1 MNLAHMIRTR
11 SRWSAAC
18 TLVLFL
24 TAAVCGAAAQD
35 VEPGPS
41 FDGQQLPIGNS
52 GAMVASPQYAPQPTP
67 DNVFGQGAGPGG
79 YGYGQQP
86 VPEDVGVGGM
96 GVLSRFGHIAGQ
108 NIERQT
114 SLTYLDLSPY
124 MFIEDTYLF
133 TDLRGFYTN
142 DDQIGGS
149 TGIGARH
156 FFRNINTV
164 LGGSFWY
171 DMDSSRNGVQFDQ
184 VGVSLELFTEWLDV
198 RANWYSP
205 QGITRRDISTDFLVG
220 SEHFVGN
227 NLAFNTTT
235 LTASSMEGGDMM
247 FTIPVVGKLPQELNM
262 ELSAGW
268 YHYQARKTDLDRVW
282 GWKMRLD
289 GDLFEKIVH
298 SFLELSNDNV
308 FKTNV
313 VFGIDLNYWNGL
325 ESRPRLGTSQ
335 FNRIA
340 QWTRRN
346 RNVVTNNQR
355 TINPDQLAIN
365 PSTGNPYVFAHIRD
379 VPAPSPLPNP
389 VFGAGDGS
397 INNPYKYILEA
408 FNGSPG
414 ADVYYVHADTVYD
427 PTAPG
432 LPPAEVAQI
441 DDTLVIPDGK
451 IVFGEYQNQQHNLPV
466 VGFPNGVMVP
476 RVTGGTD
483 RPILQNITTSGGP
496 IVQMGNN
503 TTFSGFQ
510 ILNALNGD
518 GIGIDTVGGVTA
530 RDNIIDTTTG
540 NGITVT
546 NALGL
551 VTLDRTTIANSTG
564 NGLEVTG
571 GNANVSLQSGSI
583 DHSAAGSFAV
593 LIQNNFGSVDL
604 RQTTVTDVGD
614 LTSVPT
620 TDDGGLGVLIQN
632 SASTNSFGS
641 ITIQS
646 SDPLAGLRILDSS
659 GNVAINDNVEVTYL
673 GGPAIGGPA
682 VEINNYSGNFNLFGD
697 LAINNRNDIG
707 VQLLSVSGT
716 AAFLGNTAINVGSG
730 GASGDAAINFQNSS
744 GQVAFGTI
752 NITGSP
758 LGTGILIGGASPNT
772 SSASFTVAGT
782 TLISGTGDSAIQI
795 VDDAADVTFNGVT
808 ITGRQALGIEIENT
822 SGRIAFNGITSDT
835 PAAAATGVT
844 ALQIFDASGQISF
857 ANYQSNS
864 VVSSDI
870 NPAVNVQNNTGGV
883 SFGSL
888 NVTGTG
894 AEQVFF
900 ADNTSISTAG
910 GRIINTGAI
919 DANGT
924 VSTVHVENST
934 GLAGNLVFDSIA
946 STGVIESAIRVSNL
960 NGSFTVRGTGT
971 AAQNT
976 IERTTIIGAEF
987 LNVTNSVNLTG
998 STYQQNAGGAIGLL
1012 NVDSFTL
1019 ANSVVSANGVAG
1031 NFGGGAVTAL
1041 NVFDVTLS
1049 GNTISNNTNT
1059 NQILIN
1065 AGTVGDYTVTMT
1077 GNTISETTVQTLG
1090 GDMVLIQD
1098 TGVGGS
1104 TLTLDIHDNGN
1115 PQARTGGFRSQRT
1128 LGFAALSVDW
1138 NGAITNNSS
1147 IVNNVFDLSGGN
1159 VLSGHTGTSIVQ
1171 RNSTVANFIQ
1181 YSGNTLQT
1189 AVQPTG
1195 GIGAYT
1201 GLFMQFAGQTTALIT
1216 NNFANDNAGNPTI
1229 AGFQMNAINS
1239 TAMDLSFNGGGSNV
1253 TVGSNL
1259 INFGASARDGTGI
1272 LFSSVDGGG
1281 GTTRVA
1287 IGDNVIQL
1295 RDDFLFPNEL
1305 GIIFN
1310 SIQNGPIV
1318 LDSLNGGDNTVVNQ
1332 NGQVPITVTP
1342 FFIPGGSSIGQI
1354 LVNGSFVP

>member
-24 TAAVCGAAAQD
+24 TVAVCGATAQD
-35 VEPGPS
+35 VEQGPS

-108 NIERQT
+108 NIERT
-114 SLTYLDLSPY
+114 SSLTYLDLSPY
-124 MFIEDTYLF
+124 MFVEDTYLF

-142 DDQIGGS
+142 DNQIGGS

-156 FFRNINTV
+156 FFRNINAV

-171 DMDSSRNGVQFDQ
+171 DMDASRNAVQFDQ

-235 LTASSMEGGDMM
+235 LTASAMEGGDMM
-247 FTIPVVGKLPQELNM
+247 FTVPVVGKLPQELNM

-289 GDLFEKIVH
+289 GDLFEKMVH

-313 VFGIDLNYWNGL
+313 VFGVDLNYWNGL

-365 PSTGNPYVFAHIRD
+365 PATGNPYVFAHIRD

-397 INNPYKYILEA
+397 IANPYKYILEA

-414 ADVYYVHADTVYD
+414 ADVYYVHADSVYD
-427 PTAPG
+427 PTTPG

-441 DDTLVIPDGK
+441 DDTLIIPDGK
-451 IVFGEYQNQQHNLPV
+451 IVFGEYDGQQHNLPV

-476 RVTGGTD
+476 RVTGGTN
-483 RPILQNITTSGGP
+483 RPIIQNVTTSGGP

-510 ILNALNGD
+510 ISNAINGD
-518 GIGIDTVGGVTA
+518 GIGIDTVGNVTA
-530 RDNIIDTTTG
+530 RDNIIDGTSA
-540 NGITVT
+540 NGITVN
-546 NALGL
+546 NAFGT
-551 VTLDRTTIANSTG
+551 VILDRTTIANSTG

-571 GNANVSLQSGSI
+571 GNANISLQNGSI
-583 DHSAAGSFAV
+583 DHSAIGTFAV

-604 RQTTVTDVGD
+604 RGTSTTETD
-614 LTSVPT
+614 
-620 TDDGGLGVLIQN
+620 GLGVLVQN
-632 SASTNSFGS
+632 SAANNSFGS
-641 ITIQS
+641 ITVS
-646 SDPLAGLRILDSS
+646 SNDPLAGLRVLNSS
-659 GNVAINDNVEVTYL
+659 GNVSVNGDASITYL

-682 VEINNYSGNFNLFGD
+682 VEINNFSGNFSLLGD
-697 LAINNRNDIG
+697 LTINNRNDIG
-707 VQLLSVSGT
+707 VQLVNVSGA
-716 AAFLGNTAINVGSG
+716 AAFLGNTSINVGTG

-744 GQVAFGTI
+744 GLVSFGTI
-752 NITGSP
+752 DITGSP
-758 LGTGILIGGASPNT
+758 LGAGILIGGAAPNSNT
-772 SSASFTVAGT
+772 ASLTVTGQAA
-782 TLISGTGDSAIQI
+782 ISGTGDSAIQI
-795 VDDAADVTFNGVT
+795 VDDAAAVTFNGVS
-808 ITGRQALGIEIENT
+808 ITGRQDLGIEIENT
-822 SGRIAFNGITSDT
+822 TGRIAFNNLTSDT
-835 PAAAATGVT
+835 GNAAPGVT
-844 ALQIFDASGQISF
+844 ALSILDASGPITF
-857 ANYQSNS
+857 ANYQTFG
-864 VVSSDI
+864 VVSSLT
-870 NPAVNVQNNTGGV
+870 NPAVNVQDNTGGV
-883 SFGSL
+883 NFGSL
-888 NVTGTG
+888 TVTGTG
-894 AEQVFF
+894 SDLVYF
-900 ADNTSISTAG
+900 ADNNLVSTGG
-910 GRIINTGAI
+910 GRITNTAALT
-919 DANGT
+919 ANGN
-924 VSTVHVENST
+924 VSTVHVDNATSL
-934 GLAGNLVFDSIA
+934 GGNLIFDSIA
-946 STGVIESAIRVSNL
+946 STGAIESAISVSNL

-976 IERTTIIGAEF
+976 ITQTTVIGAEF
-987 LNVTNSVNLTG
+987 LNVTNSVSLAAAV
-998 STYQQNAGGAIGLL
+998 YQANVGGAIDLF
-1012 NVDSFTL
+1012 NVGSFTL
-1019 ANSVVSANGVAG
+1019 SNSTITANGVAG
-1031 NFGGGAVTAL
+1031 NFGGGAITAVD
-1041 NVFDVTLS
+1041 VFDVTLS

-1059 NQILIN
+1059 NQILIG
-1065 AGTVGDYTVTMT
+1065 ALTVGDYTVTMN
-1077 GNTISETTVQTLG
+1077 GNTISDTAVQTLG
-1090 GDMVLIQD
+1090 GDMILIQD
-1098 TGVGGS
+1098 GGVGGS
-1104 TLTLDIHDNGN
+1104 TLTLDIHDNGT
-1115 PQARTGGFRSQRT
+1115 PQTRTGGFRSQRT
-1128 LGFAALSVDW
+1128 FGFAALSVDW
-1138 NGAITNNSS
+1138 NGAIANNSS
-1147 IVNNVFDLSGGN
+1147 IVNNVFDLSGSN
-1159 VLSGHTGTSIVQ
+1159 LLSGHTGTSIVQ
-1171 RNSTVANFIQ
+1171 RNAAFANFIQ

-1189 AVQPTG
+1189 AVQPTNG
-1195 GIGAYT
+1195 FGAYT
-1201 GLFMQFAGQTTALIT
+1201 GLFMQFAGQTTALVT
-1216 NNFANDNAGNPTI
+1216 NNFANDNAGLPTI

-1239 TAMDLSFNGGGSNV
+1239 TAMDLTFNGGGSNV

-1287 IGDNVIQL
+1287 IGDNSIQL
-1295 RDDFLFPNEL
+1295 RDDFLAPNEL

-1310 SIQNGPIV
+1310 SITNGPIV
-1318 LDSLNGGDNTVVNQ
+1318 LDSLNGSDNTVVNQ

-1342 FFIPGGSSIGQI
+1342 FFIPGGSSVGQI
-1354 LVNGSFVP
+1354 IVNGSAVP